1 MDGQLAPVA
10 LAAKLASNDPVLSDF
25 RNFMFLVW
33 KHLGLPDPTPVQYDI
48 ASFLQNGPKR
58 SIIEAFRGVGK
69 SWVTSAFVCWCL
81 LRDPQLK
88 ILVVSASKTRSDD
101 FSTFTKRLIAEMP
114 LLQHLKAR
122 NGQRDSNI
130 SFDVGPARPDHSPSI
145 KSVGITGQ
153 LTGSRADII
162 IADDVE
168 VVGNSLTQMMRDKLS
183 SLVKEFDAIIKP
195 LASSR
200 IIYLGTP
207 QTEMTLYTALSQRGY
222 ELRIWPARYPNTKS
236 MGRYGDTLAP
246 MLLELLQQDPTLSEQ
261 CSGRGAPTDP
271 MRFGDLDLME
281 REASYGR
288 SGFAMQFMLDP
299 SFSDTD
305 RYPLKLAD
313 LMVIDCD
320 AKMAPIKAVWSSSPE
335 LARQDLPAVGLAGD
349 RFYRPMWLAKDNYIP
364 YSGVVMA
371 VDPSGRGGDELAYSI
386 VAFCNGYLYL
396 LRCRGLKGGYGE
408 QNLEILAKEAKRYGV
423 NEVVIESNFGDGM
436 FSALLAPVMSRI
448 HPCHLEEI
456 HSSIQKERRIID
468 TLEPVMNQHRLIV
481 DASVI
486 QDDAENYNEYAA
498 ETAPRY
504 QLFYQMTRITRDKGS
519 LGKDDRLDSLAMAVA
534 YWSNVMDKDTMRI
547 IEEQREAALKYE
559 LDRFLEN
566 TIGGT
571 LGYDSMIDEF
581 SNGFALDSM

>member
-1 MDGQLAPVA
+1 M
-10 LAAKLASNDPVLSDF
+10 AAKLASNDPVLSDF
-25 RNFMFLVW
+25 RNFMYLVW
-33 KHLGLPDPTPVQYDI
+33 KQLGLPDPTPVQYDI
-48 ASFLQNGPKR
+48 AAFLQNGPKR

-114 LLQHLKAR
+114 LLVHLKAKP
-122 NGQRDSNI
+122 GQRDSNI
-130 SFDVGPARPDHSPSI
+130 SFDVGPSRPDHSPSV

-222 ELRIWPARYPNTKS
+222 ELRIWPARYPNQKS

-246 MLLELLQQDPTLSEQ
+246 MLLELLEQDPTLSEQ

-320 AKMAPIKAVWSSSPE
+320 PKMAPIKAIWSSSPE

-364 YSGVVMA
+364 YTGVVMA
-371 VDPSGRGGDELAYSI
+371 IDPSGRGGDELAYSI

-408 QNLEILAKEAKRYGV
+408 PNLELLAKEAKRYGV

-436 FSALLAPVMSRI
+436 FSALLAPFMSRI

-481 DASVI
+481 DSTVI
-486 QDDAENYNEYAA
+486 RDDAENYNEYASEA
-498 ETAPRY
+498 APRY
-504 QLFYQMTRITRDKGS
+504 QLFYQLTRITRDKGS

-534 YWSNVMDKDTMRI
+534 YWSTVMDKDTMRI
-547 IEEQREAALKYE
+547 IEEQREADLKGALDKFMEY
-559 LDRFLEN
+559 
-566 TIGGT
+566 TIGSPSGQE
-571 LGYDSMIDEF
+571 SMVDEF
-581 SNGFALDSM
+581 TYGLSLEDL